1 MRKAVLL
8 PTIKIVALLLI
19 PIALWVAP
27 REGIMSG
34 NSICI
39 FGNIFGN
46 ECWGCGFTRAAYL
59 VLHGEFTAA
68 WEQNKLIIVT
78 IPLLSLLWLRSIV
91 KETMHIAEHTMQPPK
106 KALQKES
113 ERRRSL
119 SHPTSPDKS

>member
-34 NSICI
+34 NSICL
-39 FGNIFGN
+39 FCNIFGN

-59 VLHGEFTAA
+59 VLHGEFCAA
-68 WEQNKLIIVT
+68 WEQNRLIIVT
-78 IPLLSLLWLRSIV
+78 IPLLSILWLHSIAKAAV
-91 KETMHIAEHTMQPPK
+91 QIAKHIKQHPK
-106 KALQKES
+106 TDTA
-113 ERRRSL
+113 RRA
-119 SHPTSPDKS
+119 